1 MNFPANN
8 YYADGMH
15 VTVNSQDNMVTR
27 GMDPKPLVIDFCKPN
42 CIYWKEKLERCE
54 AKLAIVIKT
63 NPTKSCMYPMRDWV
77 TCIEACVSA
86 KSPNQLPQSH
96 TTYDA
101 ILYVSYHD
109 LLLCRPNRKYT
120 TCSKARSRTSL
131 KQSEQLAIT
140 PKTSKGSEDWLVGGA
155 TAGIVVVNGERLSE
169 LRGSGSRRQRL
180 TKTLNLNDSIRKLIV
195 HTMLESQTLHILSPP
210 KSYLSTYIIQQTPL
224 SCLRTHQCTMSLHAI

>member
-86 KSPNQLPQSH
+86 KSPNQLQH
-96 TTYDA
+96 
-101 ILYVSYHD
+101 LYVSYHD

-140 PKTSKGSEDWLVGGA
+140 PKTSSKGSEDWLVGGA
-155 TAGIVVVNGERLSE
+155 TAGIIVVVNGGRVSE

-180 TKTLNLNDSIRKLIV
+180 TKTLNLNDSIRKHIV
-195 HTMLESQTLHILSPP
+195 HTMLESQTLHIFALSPNP
-210 KSYLSTYIIQQTPL
+210 IQPT
-224 SCLRTHQCTMSLHAI
+224 

>member
-86 KSPNQLPQSH
+86 KSPNQLPKV
-96 TTYDA
+96 
-101 ILYVSYHD
+101 IL
-109 LLLCRPNRKYT
+109 
-120 TCSKARSRTSL
+120 
-131 KQSEQLAIT
+131 
-140 PKTSKGSEDWLVGGA
+140 
-155 TAGIVVVNGERLSE
+155 
-169 LRGSGSRRQRL
+169 
-180 TKTLNLNDSIRKLIV
+180 
-195 HTMLESQTLHILSPP
+195 HTMLFN
-210 KSYLSTYIIQQTPL
+210 
-224 SCLRTHQCTMSLHAI
+224 MSLITICFCAGPTESTQRARRHAVALL